1 MGLQSS
7 MENICNT
14 TYFYKLFKLH
24 GYIAYL
30 RGFIIHE
37 FSEFQAGYV
46 SHREML
52 FNMNSYPPLYNST
65 VPCQVTVS
73 TVFTKFTMT

>member
-46 SHREML
+46 SHREMILIWTVIPL
-52 FNMNSYPPLYNST
+52 FTTQQYHA
-65 VPCQVTVS
+65 
-73 TVFTKFTMT
+73 K